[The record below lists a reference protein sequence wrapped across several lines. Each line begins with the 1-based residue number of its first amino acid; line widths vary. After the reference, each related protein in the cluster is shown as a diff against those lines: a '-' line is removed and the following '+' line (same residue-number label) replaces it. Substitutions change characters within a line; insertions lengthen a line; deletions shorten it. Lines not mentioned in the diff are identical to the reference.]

1 MGLRKPWKREE
12 VLKKKKRV
20 GFKPM
25 ALSSQGK
32 ERILSKMKL
41 RKVGGEIPLCLMA
54 FEKEGLHLAG
64 FGVCAENPLARGE
77 T

>member
-1 MGLRKPWKREE
+1 
-12 VLKKKKRV
+12 
-20 GFKPM
+20 M

-41 RKVGGEIPLCLMA
+41 RKVGGEIPLCIMA
-54 FEKEGLHLAG
+54 FVKEELHLAS

-77 T
+77 TQRCYVKAN

>member
-1 MGLRKPWKREE
+1 
-12 VLKKKKRV
+12 
-20 GFKPM
+20 M

>member
-1 MGLRKPWKREE
+1 
-12 VLKKKKRV
+12 
-20 GFKPM
+20 M

-41 RKVGGEIPLCLMA
+41 RKVERNPIV
-54 FEKEGLHLAG
+54 HLASLE
-64 FGVCAENPLARGE
+64 VCAENSLATGE